1 MRSARGR
8 QDGEGVRGSWVVHFG
23 EGIDI
28 GSLARRLTL
37 AFWRG
42 DWYWHLGEKINIGI
56 LGRKLTLAFL
66 EQDGRLGSGSPGTR
80 RSEARQHELR
90 PDLRGL
96 VGMIL
101 GLANP

>member
-1 MRSARGR
+1 M
-8 QDGEGVRGSWVVHFG
+8 VHFG

-42 DWYWHLGEKINIGI
+42 DEHWHFGEKIDIGI
-56 LGRKLTLAFL
+56 L
-66 EQDGRLGSGSPGTR
+66 EQEGRLGSGSPGTR
-80 RSEARQHELR
+80 RREAGQHELQ

>member
-8 QDGEGVRGSWVVHFG
+8 QDGEGVRGSWVVHSG
-23 EGIDI
+23 EGIEI
-28 GSLARRLTL
+28 GSLARRFTL
-37 AFWRG
+37 ACWRG
-42 DWYWHLGEKINIGI
+42 DCHWYFGQEIDIG
-56 LGRKLTLAFL
+56 TL
-66 EQDGRLGSGSPGTR
+66 EQGGRLGSGSPETR
-80 RSEARQHELR
+80 RSEAGQHELR

>member
-1 MRSARGR
+1 MWLARGKR
-8 QDGEGVRGSWVVHFG
+8 DGEGVKRSSVVHFG
-23 EGIDI
+23 ERIDI

-42 DWYWHLGEKINIGI
+42 DWYWHFGEKINIGI

-80 RSEARQHELR
+80 RSEAGQH
-90 PDLRGL
+90 
-96 VGMIL
+96 
-101 GLANP
+101 

>member
-8 QDGEGVRGSWVVHFG
+8 QDGEGVRGSWVVHSG

-42 DWYWHLGEKINIGI
+42 DEHWHFDC
-56 LGRKLTLAFL
+56 FL
-66 EQDGRLGSGSPGTR
+66 EQEGR
-80 RSEARQHELR
+80 
-90 PDLRGL
+90 DW
-96 VGMIL
+96 
-101 GLANP
+101 GLAALELDVVKRDNTNYDPT